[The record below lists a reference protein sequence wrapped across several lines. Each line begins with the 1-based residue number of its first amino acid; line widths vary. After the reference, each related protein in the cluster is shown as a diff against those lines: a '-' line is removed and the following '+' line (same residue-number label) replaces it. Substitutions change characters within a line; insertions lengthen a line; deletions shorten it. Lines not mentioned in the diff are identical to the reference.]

1 MSPLIRYSIFIISR
15 VSYNVSYK
23 SIFGDFN
30 SLYLLRFTVV
40 LVGAAVVD
48 ILSDKEN

>member
-1 MSPLIRYSIFIISR
+1 MSPLIRYSIFVISGLVTVYLINR
-15 VSYNVSYK
+15 F
-23 SIFGDFN
+23 FGDFN
-30 SLYLLRFTVV
+30 SLYLLGFTVV